1 MELGGYF
8 EGYMVVSISRL
19 SSNVSA
25 DPAQWGIRNNSTSSV
40 SLWRSNIRRFSL
52 FKPIRRVVSG
62 YLVYPGSLT
71 PFPVYLNEYLVG
83 RRNILQKVVAY
94 DIPSLGIWNSPS
106 PDPQSDDVQIPTG
119 ANPSGAPTYVPK
131 GSVSDALSLPVSG
144 NDESGD
150 SSFDSQSLQSQRELP
165 ANAPLD
171 DEPNVSTGEMLNGGT
186 SNSDYYAAMVI
197 STHGTTFELP
207 QTYTFTQ
214 EQVNSGEVQTF
225 ADALRDKG
233 VGFDAVPVS
242 DQWIS
247 DSDSDY
253 ATHESEWQE
262 VDGPVH
268 SGYTDAD
275 YAADHNADHDNP
287 PSSITDD
294 AYGFGTDT
302 ASSKGGF
309 Y

>member
-1 MELGGYF
+1 
-8 EGYMVVSISRL
+8 MVVSISKL
-19 SSNVSA
+19 PSNMST

-40 SLWRSNIRRFSL
+40 SLWRSNTRRFSL
-52 FKPIRRVVSG
+52 FKPIRRVISG

-83 RRNILQKVVAY
+83 RRNILQKVVTY

-106 PDPQSDDVQIPTG
+106 PDPQSTDAQIPTG
-119 ANPSGAPTYVPK
+119 ISSSGAPTYVPK
-131 GSVSDALSLPVSG
+131 GSVSDASSLPTFGS
-144 NDESGD
+144 DENGD
-150 SSFDSQSLQSQRELP
+150 SGFDPQSTLPQRDSP
-165 ANAPLD
+165 ADVPQG
-171 DEPNVSTGEMLNGGT
+171 DEPHVSTGEMLNGG
-186 SNSDYYAAMVI
+186 SNNSDYYAAIVI

-207 QTYTFTQ
+207 QTHTFTQ
-214 EQVNSGEVQTF
+214 EQVQSGEVQTF
-225 ADALRDKG
+225 ADALRSKG

-242 DQWIS
+242 DQWINES
-247 DSDSDY
+247 DTDY

-262 VDGPVH
+262 VDGPIH

-275 YAADHNADHDNP
+275 YAADHDSEHDEP

-302 ASSKGGF
+302 ASGKGGF